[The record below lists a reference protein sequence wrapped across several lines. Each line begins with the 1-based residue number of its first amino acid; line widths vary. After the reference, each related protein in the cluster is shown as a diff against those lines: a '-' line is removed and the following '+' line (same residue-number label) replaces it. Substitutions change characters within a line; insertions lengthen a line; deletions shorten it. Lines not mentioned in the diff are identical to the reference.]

1 MLKVNNI
8 GVGVLLVNVFVLDVV
23 VRLFCVRGNMAL
35 SMDVPII
42 LNAGSLS
49 IHKGSEVSW
58 CRDRSWL
65 FTPVCSDI

>member
-58 CRDRSWL
+58 
-65 FTPVCSDI
+65 FIP